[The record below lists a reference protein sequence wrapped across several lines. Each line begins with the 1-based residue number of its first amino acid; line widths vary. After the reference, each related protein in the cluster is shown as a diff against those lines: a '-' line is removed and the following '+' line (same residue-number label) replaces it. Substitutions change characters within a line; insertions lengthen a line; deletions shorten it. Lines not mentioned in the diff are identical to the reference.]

1 VKKILLILLFVVSV
15 LVTPARANAVVNS
28 AFYVDNAYFK
38 GNSTYDIV
46 VHDSKRD
53 TLRLY
58 VNDKKSKKAAVNSQ
72 GWATFQKVKLAG
84 QSKLS
89 FTKKVGLF
97 KYSPIK
103 YVNHIYVNSSRVELS
118 DVAPKHSYDDFSKWL
133 AATVTYQPKPP
144 LPGDQVTRFNLI
156 RTECGTGNG
165 FDDAVWIACMQNGY
179 KDYLKPEIFVGQENQ
194 TTALDLIGFVDFIN
208 QYGTSRAFSDYTQK
222 DIDSHVA
229 IYSKFA
235 VTR

>member
-1 VKKILLILLFVVSV
+1 MVSV
-15 LVTPARANAVVNS
+15 LVIPSHVSAVTNS

-38 GNSTYDIV
+38 GKGTYDIV

-58 VNDKKSKKAAVNSQ
+58 VNDKKSKKAAVNNQ
-72 GWATFQKVKLAG
+72 GWATFQKVKLTG

-97 KYSPIK
+97 KYSPVK
-103 YVNHIYVNSSRVELS
+103 YVNYIRVNSSRVELS

-133 AATVTYQPKPP
+133 AETVNYQPKPP
-144 LPGDQVTRFNLI
+144 LPGEQVKRFNLI
-156 RTECGTGNG
+156 RIKCGTGNG
-165 FDDAVWIACMQNGY
+165 FNDAVWTACMQNGY
-179 KDYLKPEIFVGQENQ
+179 KDYLKPEIFVGQKNQ

-208 QYGTSRAFSDYTQK
+208 QYGTSEAFSNYTQK

-229 IYSKFA
+229 TYSKFA